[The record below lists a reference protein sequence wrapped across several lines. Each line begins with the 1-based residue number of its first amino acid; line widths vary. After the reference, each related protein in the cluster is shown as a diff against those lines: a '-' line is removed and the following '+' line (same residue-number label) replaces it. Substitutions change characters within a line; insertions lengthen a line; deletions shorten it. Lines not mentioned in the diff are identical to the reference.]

1 MIRTTGKWLN
11 HNSTQHKQNIAK
23 DKFHSLKF
31 RFFGSCFTFI
41 SHTYSSRLYD
51 KQLLTASSAIHRSR
65 SFAIFSYQNVC
76 KGTHIFAWDGFRSFK
91 ICVCVC
97 MGKIY
102 YFKVFVCFCEYIK
115 KLFRFLFK
123 HFNSEMF
130 SRYFFFLLKQG
141 KSHIGKESVQ
151 IWFNEIRSE
160 KCSSRNSIKR

>member
-91 ICVCVC
+91 ICVCVWVKFIILKC
-97 MGKIY
+97 LY
-102 YFKVFVCFCEYIK
+102 VFVSTSK
-115 KLFRFLFK
+115 SFLGSCYL
-123 HFNSEMF
+123 NT
-130 SRYFFFLLKQG
+130 LIQ
-141 KSHIGKESVQ
+141 
-151 IWFNEIRSE
+151 
-160 KCSSRNSIKR
+160 KCSLVIFSFC